1 MSEALKTNNESIS
14 SPGPETEHPTFQDRR
29 AGICVSEEEARQIG
43 EIPPRDF
50 ETIKKQAE
58 EWLRNRQAE
67 GSIIPLGEVTID
79 QIIEANR
86 EFFFDVQKRRA
97 FIAKTYPELLDDQG
111 VSQSKRP
118 ESVPESIFEEFSQGE
133 LLCLHM
139 LLSINKDSVEDG
151 VQYPNGTIFPKFYG
165 DNPGAASHFLRYQES
180 RKQNDQIL
188 DQEALASF
196 ETPPTQNIEEVREKL
211 EQVIDMIHATTDVDR
226 LMDEFDLSK
235 LREKGLMPK
244 ESIISDIEIEYELQ
258 KLKVDTAI
266 DNERHK
272 RTQEVSEELER
283 RISEISAE
291 IRSLEEQINK
301 LKGRLFSSRRDLKR
315 LKLAVQTAGKA
326 RNESISKLGK
336 IGRTIFPLAS

>member
-1 MSEALKTNNESIS
+1 M
-14 SPGPETEHPTFQDRR
+14 
-29 AGICVSEEEARQIG
+29 
-43 EIPPRDF
+43 PPRDL
-50 ETIKKQAE
+50 ETIKKQTE
-58 EWLRNRQAE
+58 EWLKNCQAE

-133 LLCLHM
+133 FLCLQM
-139 LLSINKDSVEDG
+139 LPSVEKNSIEGG
-151 VQYPNGTIFPKFYG
+151 VRYPNGTIFPIFYG

-196 ETPPTQNIEEVREKL
+196 ETPPNQNIEEVREKL
-211 EQVIDMIHATTDVDR
+211 GQVIEMIHATTDVDR
-226 LMDEFDLSK
+226 LTDEFDLSK

-244 ESIISDIEIEYELQ
+244 ESIISDIEIEYELR
-258 KLKVDTAI
+258 KLKVDITI
-266 DNERHK
+266 DDERHK
-272 RTQEVSEELER
+272 QTQKVSRELTWQISKIDTEIQFFQA
-283 RISEISAE
+283 RID
-291 IRSLEEQINK
+291 K
-301 LKGRLFSSRRDLKR
+301 LKGHSFLNHRQLKEVEARKKEAEARRKEAIR
-315 LKLAVQTAGKA
+315 
-326 RNESISKLGK
+326 RLGK
-336 IGRTIFPLAS
+336 MNTGSITYPFAS